1 MPADPEDAAIAGGM
15 SDQEACPE
23 HVYELTAV
31 DFRRD
36 GSWST
41 YVCVRCG
48 EERRVG
54 PDEVPPQTV

>member
-1 MPADPEDAAIAGGM
+1 MVEEV

-23 HVYELTAV
+23 HVYVLTTV

-36 GSWST
+36 GSSST

-48 EERRVG
+48 EERMVG
-54 PDEVPPQTV
+54 SGEVHPQTI